1 VIAELRAIVGRGQRR
16 LLLRYL
22 LSTAAY
28 ALSEGAAFGLVAP
41 LLDAL
46 LRGNTATAARWL
58 LPLGGAVVVG
68 WIAQYVMGLCAL
80 RLASA
85 WRRTLYERIGQ
96 QVVRLPLGWFDDDQT
111 GRVPQLVGRDVAR
124 VAGIVFLTQAL
135 IGALLTPVTIFVF
148 LLVLDWRIA
157 LPVLVVVPVVL
168 VMFAVARRITDR
180 TEAAH
185 DAAAAEAGAR
195 LLEFAIA
202 QPTLRSTGRS
212 RAGRQGLDDALDAQH
227 AAARRE
233 VLGALPSQYL
243 GQLTVQLAF
252 TAVLV
257 AGLLL
262 ATHTSMSPS
271 RAVALMVLGVSFVR
285 PFELVAG
292 VTTSLRASRA
302 SVGRVAAFLAGAPL
316 PEPARPQPIGT
327 PSTGAPSTGAPSI
340 ELDAVRFCY
349 GDGPPVLDGAT
360 LHVPAGGTVA
370 LVGASGAGK
379 TTVTKLVARFF
390 DVDAGTVRVGGVDVR
405 QLASADL
412 MSCLSLVFQNVY
424 LLDATIEEN
433 IRFGNPGATD
443 EQVREAARRARV
455 DSIVHRLP
463 DGWATRVGE
472 GGRLLSGGERQRV
485 AIARALCK
493 DAPIVLL
500 DEATSSL
507 DAENEAAVQ
516 AALAE
521 LGAGRTML
529 VIAHRLSTIT
539 HADQIAVLDGG
550 QVVELGRH
558 EELLNAGGR
567 YAAFWHERQRTA
579 GWRLARN

>member
-1 VIAELRAIVGRGQRR
+1 
-16 LLLRYL
+16 
-22 LSTAAY
+22 
-28 ALSEGAAFGLVAP
+28 
-41 LLDAL
+41 
-46 LRGNTATAARWL
+46 
-58 LPLGGAVVVG
+58 
-68 WIAQYVMGLCAL
+68 
-80 RLASA
+80 
-85 WRRTLYERIGQ
+85 
-96 QVVRLPLGWFDDDQT
+96 
-111 GRVPQLVGRDVAR
+111 
-124 VAGIVFLTQAL
+124 
-135 IGALLTPVTIFVF
+135 
-148 LLVLDWRIA
+148 
-157 LPVLVVVPVVL
+157 
-168 VMFAVARRITDR
+168 MFAVARRITDR

-202 QPTLRSTGRS
+202 QPTLRSTRRS
-212 RAGRQGLDDALDAQH
+212 RSGRQGLDDALDAQH

-271 RAVALMVLGVSFVR
+271 RAVALIVLGVSFVR

-302 SVGRVAAFLAGAPL
+302 SVGRVAAFLAVPPL
-316 PEPARPQPIGT
+316 PEPARPRPI
-327 PSTGAPSTGAPSI
+327 GAPSIGAPIGAPSI
-340 ELDAVRFCY
+340 ELDGVRFGY
-349 GDGPPVLDGAT
+349 GEGPPVLDGAT

-390 DVDAGTVRVGGVDVR
+390 DVDAGKVRVGGVDVR
-405 QLASADL
+405 ELASADL

-433 IRFGNPGATD
+433 IRFGNPSATD
-443 EQVREAARRARV
+443 VQVREAARRARV
-455 DSIVHRLP
+455 DPIVHRLP
-463 DGWATRVGE
+463 DGWDTRVGE

-550 QVVELGRH
+550 RVVELGRH
-558 EELLNAGGR
+558 EELLLADGR
-567 YAAFWHERQRTA
+567 YAAFWRERQRAA
-579 GWRLARN
+579 GWRLARP

>member
-1 VIAELRAIVGRGQRR
+1 
-16 LLLRYL
+16 
-22 LSTAAY
+22 
-28 ALSEGAAFGLVAP
+28 
-41 LLDAL
+41 
-46 LRGNTATAARWL
+46 
-58 LPLGGAVVVG
+58 
-68 WIAQYVMGLCAL
+68 
-80 RLASA
+80 
-85 WRRTLYERIGQ
+85 
-96 QVVRLPLGWFDDDQT
+96 
-111 GRVPQLVGRDVAR
+111 
-124 VAGIVFLTQAL
+124 
-135 IGALLTPVTIFVF
+135 
-148 LLVLDWRIA
+148 
-157 LPVLVVVPVVL
+157 
-168 VMFAVARRITDR
+168 
-180 TEAAH
+180 
-185 DAAAAEAGAR
+185 
-195 LLEFAIA
+195 
-202 QPTLRSTGRS
+202 
-212 RAGRQGLDDALDAQH
+212 
-227 AAARRE
+227 
-233 VLGALPSQYL
+233 
-243 GQLTVQLAF
+243 
-252 TAVLV
+252 VLV

-302 SVGRVAAFLAGAPL
+302 SVGRVAAFLAVAPL
-316 PEPARPQPIGT
+316 PEPARPQPI
-327 PSTGAPSTGAPSI
+327 GAPSI

-349 GDGPPVLDGAT
+349 GDGPTVLDGAT
-360 LHVPAGGTVA
+360 LYVPAGGTVA

-390 DVDAGTVRVGGVDVR
+390 DVDAGAVRVGGVDVR
-405 QLASADL
+405 ELASADL
-412 MSCLSLVFQNVY
+412 ISCLSLVFQNVY

-433 IRFGNPGATD
+433 IRFGNPSATD
-443 EQVREAARRARV
+443 SQVREAARRARV
-455 DSIVHRLP
+455 DPIVHRLP
-463 DGWATRVGE
+463 GGWDTRVGE

-550 QVVELGRH
+550 RVVELGRH
-558 EELLNAGGR
+558 EELLLADGR
-567 YAAFWHERQRTA
+567 YAAFWRERQRAA

>member
-1 VIAELRAIVGRGQRR
+1 MIAELRAIVGRGQRR

-22 LSTAAY
+22 LATAAY
-28 ALSEGAAFGLVAP
+28 SLSEGVAFGLVAP

-85 WRRTLYERIGQ
+85 WRRTLYERIGE

-124 VAGIVFLTQAL
+124 VSGIVFLTQAL
-135 IGALLTPVTIFVF
+135 IGALLTPATILVF

-202 QPTLRSTGRS
+202 QPTLRSTRRS

-243 GQLTVQLAF
+243 GQLAVQLAF

-271 RAVALMVLGVSFVR
+271 RAVALIVLGVSFVR

-302 SVGRVAAFLAGAPL
+302 SVGRVAAFLAVAPL
-316 PEPARPQPIGT
+316 PEPARPQPIGA
-327 PSTGAPSTGAPSI
+327 PSMGAPIGAPSI
-340 ELDAVRFCY
+340 ELDAVRFGY
-349 GDGPPVLDGAT
+349 GEGPPVLDGAT
-360 LHVPAGGTVA
+360 LHVPPGGTVA

-390 DVDAGTVRVGGVDVR
+390 DVDAGSVRVGGVDVR
-405 QLASADL
+405 EVASADL

-424 LLDATIEEN
+424 LLDATIEDN
-433 IRFGNPGATD
+433 IRFGNPSATD
-443 EQVREAARRARV
+443 SQVREAARRARV
-455 DSIVHRLP
+455 DPIVHRLP
-463 DGWATRVGE
+463 GGWDTRVGE

-539 HADQIAVLDGG
+539 HADRIAVLDGG
-550 QVVELGRH
+550 RVVELGRH
-558 EELLNAGGR
+558 EELLNADGR
-567 YAAFWHERQRTA
+567 YAAFWRERQRAA
-579 GWRLARN
+579 GWRLVRP

>member
-1 VIAELRAIVGRGQRR
+1 M
-16 LLLRYL
+16 
-22 LSTAAY
+22 
-28 ALSEGAAFGLVAP
+28 
-41 LLDAL
+41 

-124 VAGIVFLTQAL
+124 VSGIVFLTQAL
-135 IGALLTPVTIFVF
+135 IGALL
-148 LLVLDWRIA
+148 
-157 LPVLVVVPVVL
+157 VLVVVPVVL

-202 QPTLRSTGRS
+202 QPTLRSTRRS

-271 RAVALMVLGVSFVR
+271 RAVALIVLGVSFVR

-302 SVGRVAAFLAGAPL
+302 SVGRVAGFLAVAPL
-316 PEPARPQPIGT
+316 PEPARPQPIGA
-327 PSTGAPSTGAPSI
+327 PSTRAPIGAPSTGALSI
-340 ELDAVRFCY
+340 ELDAVRFC
-349 GDGPPVLDGAT
+349 
-360 LHVPAGGTVA
+360 
-370 LVGASGAGK
+370 
-379 TTVTKLVARFF
+379 
-390 DVDAGTVRVGGVDVR
+390 
-405 QLASADL
+405 
-412 MSCLSLVFQNVY
+412 
-424 LLDATIEEN
+424 
-433 IRFGNPGATD
+433 
-443 EQVREAARRARV
+443 
-455 DSIVHRLP
+455 
-463 DGWATRVGE
+463 
-472 GGRLLSGGERQRV
+472 
-485 AIARALCK
+485 
-493 DAPIVLL
+493 
-500 DEATSSL
+500 
-507 DAENEAAVQ
+507 
-516 AALAE
+516 
-521 LGAGRTML
+521 
-529 VIAHRLSTIT
+529 
-539 HADQIAVLDGG
+539 
-550 QVVELGRH
+550 
-558 EELLNAGGR
+558 
-567 YAAFWHERQRTA
+567 
-579 GWRLARN
+579 